1 MPEIWTIKKVLNWTL
16 EYFQKHQ
23 VPEARLSAELLL
35 AKVLNLKRLDLYLQF
50 DRILTSG
57 ELKEYRQYI
66 QRRICH
72 EPVQYITGEQ
82 EFMGLK
88 FNVTSDVLIPRP
100 ETELL
105 VEQAIDETKLFPDK
119 TFKVLDV
126 GTGSGAIGISVA
138 HFCSNTTVTAVDIS
152 REALE
157 IARKNAHQ
165 NKVNNIT
172 FVYKDIFQMDRQ
184 LAERFDVIL
193 ANPPYVSVS
202 EKHALHDQVSKYE
215 PPQALYAGKDG
226 MDFINRFIPLC
237 PDILSRNGILILEF
251 GYNQKEETLILL
263 QKNKFQK
270 IEFIEDYN
278 DIPRI
283 VKAHI

>member
-1 MPEIWTIKKVLNWTL
+1 MPEIWTIKKTLNWTF
-16 EYFQKHQ
+16 EYFQKHE

-50 DRILTSG
+50 DRVLTSG

-66 QRRICH
+66 QRRIYH

-82 EFMGLK
+82 EFMGLN
-88 FNVTSDVLIPRP
+88 FIVTSDVLIPRP

-105 VEQAIDETKLFPDK
+105 VEQTIDELKLFPDK

-138 HFCSNTTVTAVDIS
+138 HFCPNTTVTAIDIS
-152 REALE
+152 QEALE

-165 NKVNNIT
+165 IKVNNIT
-172 FVYKDIFQMDRQ
+172 FIYKDIFQKDRQ
-184 LAERFDVIL
+184 LTERFDVIL
-193 ANPPYVSVS
+193 ANPPYVGAL
-202 EKHALHDQVSKYE
+202 EKHTLHDQVRKYE
-215 PPQALYAGKDG
+215 PPKALYAGRDG

-237 PDILSRNGILILEF
+237 PDILSRKGMLILEF
-251 GYNQKEETLILL
+251 GYDQKEEIHNLL
-263 QKNKFQK
+263 QKNKFYK
-270 IEFIEDYN
+270 IEFIGDYS

-283 VKAHI
+283 VKARI

>member
-1 MPEIWTIKKVLNWTL
+1 MPEIWTIKKTLIWTL

-23 VPEARLSAELLL
+23 VPEARLGAELLL

-66 QRRICH
+66 QRRISH

-88 FNVTSDVLIPRP
+88 FIVTSDVLIPRP

-105 VEQAIDETKLFPDK
+105 VEQAIDEMKSYPDK
-119 TFKVLDV
+119 KFKVLDV

-152 REALE
+152 KKALD

-165 NKVNNIT
+165 IKVNNIT
-172 FVYKDIFQMDRQ
+172 FIYKDIFRIDKQ
-184 LAERFDVIL
+184 LAEIFDVIL

-202 EKHALHDQVSKYE
+202 EKHTLHDQVRKYE
-215 PPQALYAGKDG
+215 PPKALYAGKDG

-237 PDILSRNGILILEF
+237 PDILSRNGMLILEF
-251 GYNQKEETLILL
+251 GYNQKEKILTLL
-263 QKNKFQK
+263 QKNKFHK
-270 IEFIEDYN
+270 IEFIEDYR

-283 VKAHI
+283 VKAQI